1 MCITLWKILFTFI
14 FSFMQISCIWCNC
27 VLLQKFVFGQ
37 VVTDCNDS
45 ARAMERTE
53 QLHTIYNQLSFGKMK
68 VCKLHATVDSFL
80 TLYSLITCHITKIPR
95 KISVNKA

>member
-1 MCITLWKILFTFI
+1 MFVNEACFVTLYLMHF
-14 FSFMQISCIWCNC
+14 SCISSILCISM
-27 VLLQKFVFGQ
+27 LQHKFLQ

-80 TLYSLITCHITKIPR
+80 TLYSLINCHVTKIPR
-95 KISVNKA
+95 KISVNKT

>member
-1 MCITLWKILFTFI
+1 MYIYDIVFDVFLVFDVTTEIFLFI
-14 FSFMQISCIWCNC
+14 
-27 VLLQKFVFGQ
+27 Q

-68 VCKLHATVDSFL
+68 VH
-80 TLYSLITCHITKIPR
+80 
-95 KISVNKA
+95 